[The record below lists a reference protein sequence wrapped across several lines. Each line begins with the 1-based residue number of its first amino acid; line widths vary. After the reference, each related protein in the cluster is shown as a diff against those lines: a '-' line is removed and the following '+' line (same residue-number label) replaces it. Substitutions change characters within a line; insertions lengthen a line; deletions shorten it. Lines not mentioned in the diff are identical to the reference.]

1 MSIFKKTLKGWLK
14 AESLQMR
21 IRAGLVAV
29 LLSTAASL
37 PAATLLEWNMNEGSG
52 STAGDSS
59 GNGRNG
65 SFNSDMTAHGSWVA
79 GHTGAAGDFALRFTQ
94 PVGPVPRVDWVD
106 AGNPLV
112 LTDNGNF
119 EVEMWLRADGFAS
132 EEYLFSVGQ
141 AAGTT
146 VSIRADKTLTSNVMS
161 ISKVDMTTI
170 NTGTGNYSDATI
182 NLGSNPINAGA
193 WQHLRLAYTETSPYV
208 NSGSPGTSTMDFYVN
223 GSLAGSAALGYAL
236 SDVTNE
242 AHLGNIPGGIWYRT
256 LRGAIDDFKISSIP
270 AVPEA
275 STMTLALLGAMGMF
289 GRRRG

>member
-21 IRAGLVAV
+21 IRAGIVAV

-52 STAGDSS
+52 STVGDSS

-65 SFNSDMTAHGSWVA
+65 LFNSDMVTHGSWVA
-79 GHTGAAGDFALRFTQ
+79 GRTGLAGDSALRFTQ
-94 PVGPVPRVDWVD
+94 PVGPVPRVDWFD
-106 AGNPLV
+106 AGNPLP

-119 EVEMWLRADGFAS
+119 EVEMWLNADSFAA
-132 EEYLFSVGQ
+132 EEYLFSIGQ
-141 AAGTT
+141 TAGTT
-146 VSIRADKTLTSNVMS
+146 VAIRANPALMGYNAS
-161 ISKVDMTTI
+161 INKVGMTTI
-170 NTGTGNYSDATI
+170 NTGTGTFAETII
-182 NLGSNPINAGA
+182 NLSSPINSAA
-193 WQHLRLAYTETSPYV
+193 WQHIRLSYAETSPYV
-208 NSGSPGTSTMDFYVN
+208 NSGSPGTSTVDLYVN

-236 SDVTNE
+236 ADLTNE
-242 AHLGNIPGGIWYRT
+242 AHIGNHPGVIWYRT
-256 LRGAIDDFKISSIP
+256 FRGAIDDFKISSTP